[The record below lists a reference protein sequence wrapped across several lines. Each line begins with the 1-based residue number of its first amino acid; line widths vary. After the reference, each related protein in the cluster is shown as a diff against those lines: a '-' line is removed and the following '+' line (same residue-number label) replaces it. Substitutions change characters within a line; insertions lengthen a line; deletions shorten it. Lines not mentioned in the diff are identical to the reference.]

1 MTRHTPTPWRLSPE
15 SPRIIKPDYSRC
27 LIASAMGHPN
37 SGFYPSDEEADA
49 NAAFIVV
56 ACNAHDELVATL
68 SRLVAESTHHDG
80 AEYEDGEWLALDA
93 ARAALAKAGAA

>member
-1 MTRHTPTPWRLSPE
+1 MNARHTPTPYTVDD
-15 SPRIIKPDYSRC
+15 SPRRTRIRIVNVAGTPVATIDC
-27 LIASAMGHPN
+27 ASAN
-37 SGFYPSDEEADA
+37 TREAKET
-49 NAAFIVV
+49 AAFIVK